1 MIIDVY
7 IYTVVL
13 YGYIIVRLST
23 TLCCCCPPFSH
34 LILTCGSCQCPQVC
48 VSLFGYLHVHMCTQY
63 KRTYLRGIFGS
74 MAQFS
79 RFEMAIVRSP
89 WDSQYTCAVFFFNWA
104 VANPTGWYCSVEG
117 FFSWLKVP
125 RNQPVHMGTSFASML
140 FAGNIPWLVNSNIC
154 DVYIPFLKVTWIA
167 SSLITPYFSLL
178 NPNLWW
184 LMLKSLSFV

>member
-1 MIIDVY
+1 MCIY

-13 YGYIIVRLST
+13 YSYIIVRLST

-34 LILTCGSCQCPQVC
+34 LILTYGSCQCPQVC

-89 WDSQYTCAVFFFNWA
+89 WDSQYMCAVFFLNWA
-104 VANPTGWYCSVEG
+104 VANPTGCTWELHLRPCCWHHS
-117 FFSWLKVP
+117 L
-125 RNQPVHMGTSFASML
+125 
-140 FAGNIPWLVNSNIC
+140 AGEFQYLWRV
-154 DVYIPFLKVTWIA
+154 PFLKVTWIA
-167 SSLITPYFSLL
+167 SSSLITPYFSLL
-178 NPNLWW
+178 NPNLW
-184 LMLKSLSFV
+184 